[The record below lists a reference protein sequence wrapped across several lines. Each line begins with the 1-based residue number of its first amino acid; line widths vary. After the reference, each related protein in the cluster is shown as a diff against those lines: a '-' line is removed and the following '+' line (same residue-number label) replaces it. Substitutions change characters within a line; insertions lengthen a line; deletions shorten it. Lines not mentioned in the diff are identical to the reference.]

1 MQRWLDEA
9 EWSESVSVNILP
21 PGALTLNGALVA
33 QFCETTKSWKD
44 NIYFFK
50 GKKRFIL
57 GNSSGSTVYHV
68 GEGLATGTHG

>member
-9 EWSESVSVNILP
+9 GRSEPFSVNIFP
-21 PGALTLNGALVA
+21 PGVLTLNGAVVA

-50 GKKRFIL
+50 GKK
-57 GNSSGSTVYHV
+57 VYF
-68 GEGLATGTHG
+68 G